1 MNNPDTLVIS
11 GASTKVVAFVGIFR
25 ALFEKNILK
34 ENLDGIKEIHTLS
47 IGTLYSICLLLNIG
61 ERVIYECLTRCDF
74 NECFDI
80 DNINLNE
87 ITKSLGLLS
96 HEVYFK
102 KLMKCI
108 LLYKFKKE
116 DITLKELYDYNPIDL
131 YVKCVNVS
139 KQCSVHFNHKTHP
152 DMSIIKLLIMT
163 TTLPIFFKPQKYKN
177 DYYVDGGLSGN
188 LPVEKVKSKNVLCI
202 HIKRSMK
209 NIDDE
214 DIPLLGFLQN
224 MCCVSSLS
232 YNKYKH
238 RTINI
243 VIDLSTYDFNIDKNK
258 KEKIIKM
265 SYEQTLKRIN
275 DKSFNFN
282 PKD

>member
-1 MNNPDTLVIS
+1 MKPDTLVIS
-11 GASTKVVAFVGIFR
+11 GASTKVVSFVGIFR

-34 ENLDGIKEIHTLS
+34 ENLGGIKEIHTLS
-47 IGTLYSICLLLNIG
+47 IGTFYSLCLLLNIS
-61 ERVIYECLTRCDF
+61 ERVIYECLIRCDF
-74 NECFDI
+74 SECFDI

-102 KLMKCI
+102 KLMKSV
-108 LLYKFKKE
+108 LLQKFQKD
-116 DITLKELYDYNPIDL
+116 DISLKELYDYNPIEL

-152 DMSIIKLLIMT
+152 DMSITKLLIMT

-224 MCCVSSLS
+224 MCCVSSIS

-258 KEKIIKM
+258 KDKIIKM
-265 SYEQTLKRIN
+265 GYEQTLKRIN
-275 DKSFNFN
+275 DKSFNYN
-282 PKD
+282 PMN